1 VPQPK
6 VHVVIVS
13 WQGRGDA
20 ARAIATAVAPVADG
34 LSVVYSNAAEQP
46 ESGPGHWVQVPNS
59 AYFGPK
65 FEAALAHTP
74 PGAVL
79 LLIHADT
86 THADWPAVVA
96 RCRAAFARYAHLGV
110 WAPEVG
116 DTPYRT
122 EWVSLLPQPGD
133 PALVAVMQTDGI
145 VFALAPAI
153 QQRLRSMDY
162 ACNNLGWGIDW
173 AAAAHALCSGH
184 LVLRDT
190 ALHVGH
196 TRGSGYDTQAAEAQ
210 MRAFLAQLP
219 MPERNM
225 VALLKQHTAARRA
238 ASKPVVTLLR
248 RLLRRLCGKPAEDPL
263 VLALG
268 RMPLPGEGVNQAT
281 SPPEGLGRNRPVGY
295 HPAASAQH
303 ARLIEE

>member
-1 VPQPK
+1 VAQPQ
-6 VHVVIVS
+6 VHVAVIS

-20 ARAIATAVAPVADG
+20 ARAIAAAVLPVVDG
-34 LSVVYSNAAEQP
+34 LSVVYSNAAERP
-46 ESGPGHWVQVPNS
+46 EAGPGDWVQLPNS
-59 AYFGPK
+59 AYFGSK
-65 FEAALAHTP
+65 FQAAMAHTP

-86 THADWPAVVA
+86 THDDWPGVVA
-96 RCRAAFARYAHLGV
+96 RCRAAFAHHPRLGV

-116 DTPYRT
+116 ATPYRT
-122 EWVSLLPQPGD
+122 EWVALLPQPED
-133 PALVAVMQTDGI
+133 PALVSVMQTDGI

-153 QQRLRSMDY
+153 LQRLSGMDY

-173 AAAAHALCSGH
+173 VAVAHALCSGH

-196 TRGSGYDTQAAEAQ
+196 TRGSGYDTQAARAQ
-210 MRAFLAQLP
+210 MHAYLAQLTL
-219 MPERNM
+219 PERNM
-225 VALLKQHTAARRA
+225 VALLKQNIAARRA

-248 RLLRRLCGKPAEDPL
+248 RLLRRLSGRSGEDPL

-268 RMPLPGEGVNQAT
+268 RLP
-281 SPPEGLGRNRPVGY
+281 
-295 HPAASAQH
+295 PA
-303 ARLIEE
+303 

>member
-1 VPQPK
+1 MPQPQ
-6 VHVVIVS
+6 VHVVVIS

-20 ARAIATAVAPVADG
+20 ARAIAAAVAPVADG

-46 ESGPGHWVQVPNS
+46 EAGPGDWVQVPNS

-79 LLIHADT
+79 LLIHADAT
-86 THADWPAVVA
+86 CDDWPAVVA
-96 RCRAAFARYAHLGV
+96 RCRSAYARHQRLGV

-116 DTPYRT
+116 ATPYRT
-122 EWVSLLPQPGD
+122 EWVGLLPQPGE
-133 PALVAVMQTDGI
+133 PTLVSVMQTDAI
-145 VFALAPAI
+145 VFALAPAVL
-153 QQRLRSMDY
+153 QRLRGMDY

-173 AAAAHALCSGH
+173 VAVAHALCSGY

-190 ALHVGH
+190 ALHVAH
-196 TRGSGYDTQAAEAQ
+196 TRGSGYDTQAADAQ
-210 MRAFLAQLP
+210 MRAFLAQLT

-225 VALLKQHTAARRA
+225 VALLKQNIAARRA

-248 RLLRRLCGKPAEDPL
+248 RLLRWLRGRSGEDPL

-268 RMPLPGEGVNQAT
+268 RLP
-281 SPPEGLGRNRPVGY
+281 PVG
-295 HPAASAQH
+295 
-303 ARLIEE
+303 